1 MKTSK
6 TQPTALHHY
15 YKLFLSENGI
25 GKNLSI
31 EIEDLMDDDIV
42 IENNYDLLMKWFN
55 WIFDKI
61 KIDSTL
67 RFANIVVEG
76 KMIGIKIKDAF
87 QNEFTMLQR
96 YSNPLSHLTDD
107 QVIDMCIETKDHT
120 LTQDSN
126 IYYWYVDYKYASKHY
141 LN

>member
-6 TQPTALHHY
+6 AQPTALHHY

-25 GKNLSI
+25 GKSQSI

-42 IENNYDLLMKWFN
+42 VENNYALLMKWFN

-87 QNEFTMLQR
+87 QNEFTMIQN

-126 IYYWYVDYKYASKHY
+126 IYYWDVDYKYASKHF